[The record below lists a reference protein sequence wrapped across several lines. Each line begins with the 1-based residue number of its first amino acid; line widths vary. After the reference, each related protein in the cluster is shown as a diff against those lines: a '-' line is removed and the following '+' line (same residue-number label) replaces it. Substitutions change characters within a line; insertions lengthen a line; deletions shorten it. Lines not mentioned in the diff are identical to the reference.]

1 MKTKTAEFCTKNN
14 ATRATAEAKRAQA
27 AADEAAKL
35 GATIAVE
42 EDAAQDDG
50 REPDA
55 GTIAHAAY
63 LIIENAEAAAHAAH
77 AAKQYAR
84 YATEASRYANTA
96 AAEAAEEEAIEAQ
109 HAAEAAAR
117 RADNAA
123 ASATASWMR
132 ALYTDEL

>member
-50 REPDA
+50 RDPDA
-55 GTIAHAAY
+55 GTIAYAAY
-63 LIIENAEAAAHAAH
+63 SIIENAEAAAHAAH

-84 YATEASRYANTA
+84 YATEASRYANTPAATKA
-96 AAEAAEEEAIEAQ
+96 AAEAAE
-109 HAAEAAAR
+109 AAKRAKAAAD
-117 RADNAA
+117 RADEAA
-123 ASATASWMR
+123 ASATAKWFE
-132 ALYTDEL
+132 ALYTE